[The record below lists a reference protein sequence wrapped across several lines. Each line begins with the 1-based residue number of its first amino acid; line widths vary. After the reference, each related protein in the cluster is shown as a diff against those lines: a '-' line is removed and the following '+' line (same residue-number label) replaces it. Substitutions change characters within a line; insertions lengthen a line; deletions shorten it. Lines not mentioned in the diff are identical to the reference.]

1 MLSTIT
7 LIGRP
12 TKDPESRTAKTGVP
26 YVCLDI
32 AVNKGFGDK
41 EHANYYRAYLKDEAA
56 NRVIKAGV
64 KKGSAIFITGDLD
77 IRTFQKKDGTTGTSC
92 DINVMDWGY
101 VSTGKAKT
109 DTPAQNGAAAPQTA
123 SQPAGAP
130 AQTAAVTPQFE
141 ELGDDDDLP
150 F

>member
-12 TKDPESRTAKTGVP
+12 TKDPELMTSKVGVP

-41 EHANYYRAYLKDEAA
+41 EHANYYKAYLKDEAA

-64 KKGSAIFITGDLD
+64 KKGSAIFVTDDLD
-77 IRTFQKKDGTTGTSC
+77 IRTFTKKDGSTGTSC

-109 DTPAQNGAAAPQTA
+109 DTSAQNSGTAPQN
-123 SQPAGAP
+123 AP
-130 AQTAAVTPQFE
+130 EQAYNPYQGNAQPQFE
-141 ELGDDDDLP
+141 EIGDDDELP

>member
-12 TKDPESRTAKTGVP
+12 TKDPELMTSKAGVP

-41 EHANYYRAYLKDEAA
+41 EHPNYYKAYLKDEAA

-64 KKGSAIFITGDLD
+64 KKGSALFITGDLD
-77 IRTFQKKDGTTGTSC
+77 IRTYTKKDGTIGTSC
-92 DINVMDWGY
+92 DVNVMDWGY

-109 DTPAQNGAAAPQTA
+109 DTPSQNDQSAQNADPT
-123 SQPAGAP
+123 PAYNPYQGE
-130 AQTAAVTPQFE
+130 QPQFE
-141 ELGDDDDLP
+141 ELGDDDELP